1 MKCQNCG
8 YESKNLEYC
17 PICGEKIEEYSK
29 MEEKSIQQND
39 TNEVKQTNNN
49 YGTQYKVFAFIGYGL
64 GILSLALCFVPFIF
78 FNGIVGIVFSKIGD
92 KPTNKQAFA
101 KRGFIFSLIGTI
113 VGIILTIVIL
123 AVLVILTEEYGY
135 DFLND

>member
-17 PICGEKIEEYSK
+17 PICGEKIEEVVVE
-29 MEEKSIQQND
+29 EEKSAQ
-39 TNEVKQTNNN
+39 NEVKQTTNT

-78 FNGIVGIVFSKIGD
+78 VNGIVGIIFSKIGD
-92 KPTNKQAFA
+92 KPTNKQEFA
-101 KRGFIFSLIGTI
+101 KKGFIFSLIGTI
-113 VGIILTIVIL
+113 VGFILTIIIL
-123 AVLVILTEEYGY
+123 IVLVALAEEYGY
-135 DFLND
+135 DFLDD

>member
-17 PICGEKIEEYSK
+17 PVCGEKIETYSVV
-29 MEEKSIQQND
+29 EEKS
-39 TNEVKQTNNN
+39 TTTETKNEVKETNN

-101 KRGFIFSLIGTI
+101 KKGFIFSLIGTI
-113 VGIILTIVIL
+113 VGFILTIIIL
-123 AVLVILTEEYGY
+123 SVLVILTEEYGY